1 MKALISAYN
10 KDGIIEL
17 AGFLHEAG
25 WEILSTGG
33 TARYL
38 KEYNLPV
45 ADVSQATGFPECLDG
60 RVKTLHPVIHAGLL
74 AKRDDPAHTETLKE
88 HAISPIDLVCVNLYP
103 FFEKAQADLDF
114 DEMIEFI
121 DIGGPAMLRSAAKN
135 CKDVLALTDPAD
147 YAEVTAGLKA
157 GVVPFATRKKLAGK
171 VFALTSAYDAAIS
184 RFLLEEEYPA
194 YYPLSIRKAQQMR
207 YGENGHQSA
216 SLYFHTG
223 KKGAVASMT
232 QLHGKELS
240 YNNVRDLDVA
250 WKAVCSFGLGGEKPF
265 YQDDVARLLPD
276 DSPSLPPVCCVAVKH
291 NTPCGISLGGSLAE
305 AYEKTYACDPVSIFG
320 GIVACNAK
328 VDTETA
334 VKLND
339 LFLEIVV
346 APDFDEEALAVL
358 KQKKN
363 VRIMKA
369 PLAPRQ
375 KQEFVSVDGGI
386 LIQSADQRL
395 MEKWDVVTEL
405 KPEKQDLRDMIF
417 GMQAVA
423 YVKSNAILI
432 AKNCAAVGMSAGE
445 TNRIWAVELALS
457 RGAQVIENA
466 CKMGR
471 GGGEPA
477 RVLASDAFF
486 PFPDVVEAAA
496 AAGIKTIIQPGGSVK
511 DSLSIK
517 AANDTGIAMVFT
529 GTRHFKH

>member
-1 MKALISAYN
+1 MKALISVYN

-17 AGFLHEAG
+17 ASFLHEAG

-33 TARYL
+33 TARHL
-38 KEYNLPV
+38 KEYDLPA

-60 RVKTLHPVIHAGLL
+60 RVKTLHPAIHAGLL
-74 AKRDDPAHTETLKE
+74 AKRDDPAHTETLEE

-103 FFEKAQADLDF
+103 FFEKAQEDLGF

-147 YAEVTAGLKA
+147 YAEAIAGLKA
-157 GVVPFATRKKLAGK
+157 GVVPFETRKKLAAK

-194 YYPLSIRKAQQMR
+194 YYPISIKKAQEMR

-223 KKGAVASMT
+223 KKGAIASMT

-250 WKAVCSFGLGGEKPF
+250 WKAACSFGLGREKPF
-265 YQDDVARLLPD
+265 YRDDAARLLPD
-276 DSPSLPPVCCVAVKH
+276 IPSLPPVCCVAVKH
-291 NTPCGISLGGSLAE
+291 NTPCGISLGDTLVE

-320 GIVACNAK
+320 GIVACNTTIDA
-328 VDTETA
+328 ETA
-334 VKLND
+334 RKLND
-339 LFLEIVV
+339 LFLEIIV
-346 APDFDEEALAVL
+346 APEFDEEALAIL

-369 PLAPRQ
+369 PSAPRQ

-386 LIQSADQRL
+386 LIQSADQCL
-395 MEKWDVVTEL
+395 MERWDVVTKL
-405 KPEKQDLRDMIF
+405 KPEARDIRDMIF

-432 AKNCAAVGMSAGE
+432 AKDCAAVGMSAGE
-445 TNRIWAVELALS
+445 TNRIWAVEMALS
-457 RGAQVIENA
+457 RGAHVIETA
-466 CKMGR
+466 CKMGQ
-471 GGGEPA
+471 GNGEPA
-477 RVLASDAFF
+477 RTLASDAFF

-496 AAGIKTIIQPGGSVK
+496 AAGVKTIIQPGGSVK
-511 DSLSIK
+511 DNLSVE
-517 AANDTGIAMVFT
+517 AADALGIAMVFT